1 MITKNKNNKFIYKN
15 EQILNHHEALISI
28 DERGFLFGDGLFE
41 TCRFINQKIIN
52 FEAHLARLKIG
63 LLNLKLNANIKNLE
77 TKCYN
82 LIKKNN
88 LQDGI
93 IRISISRGIGSK
105 GYLPTNETP
114 NLVIIQTKEL
124 PIAPKIANLT
134 ICDINPPIFKFK
146 SANALQYVLAK
157 IFAHENN
164 FYDAIMLDEKGY
176 ICETSSANIFWIK
189 DQIIYTPSDN
199 LNMVRGTIRQALI
212 ELKDLKIKCGKF
224 KISAL
229 KNADEVFV
237 TNSTLLILPI
247 DKIAFRNKKETI
259 ELKYKKILVKKVIK
273 LLKIRLGLI

>member
-1 MITKNKNNKFIYKN
+1 MKNKSNPKKFIYKN
-15 EQILNHHEALISI
+15 DNILNHHEALISI

-52 FEAHLARLKIG
+52 FEAHLARIKIG
-63 LLNLKLNANIKNLE
+63 LLNLKFNVDLQNLE

-82 LIKKNN
+82 LLKKNN

-105 GYLPTNETP
+105 GYLPTNESP
-114 NLVIIQTKEL
+114 NLTIIQTKEL
-124 PIAPKIANLT
+124 PALPKIANLT
-134 ICDINPPIFKFK
+134 VCDINPPTFKFK

-164 FYDAIMLDEKGY
+164 FFDAIMLDEKGY

-189 DQIIYTPSDN
+189 DQIIYTPNDN
-199 LNMVRGTIRQALI
+199 CNMVRGTIRGALL
-212 ELKDLKIKCGKF
+212 ELKDLKIKCGKY

-229 KNADEVFV
+229 KNADEVFI
-237 TNSTLLILPI
+237 TNSTYLILSI

-259 ELKYKKILVKKVIK
+259 EVKYKKILVKKVIK

>member
-1 MITKNKNNKFIYKN
+1 MKSKQSNKKFIYKN
-15 EQILNHHEALISI
+15 DQILNHHEALISI

-52 FEAHLARLKIG
+52 FEAHLARIKIG
-63 LLNLKLNANIKNLE
+63 LITLKLNADTQNIE

-88 LQDGI
+88 LQEGI

-114 NLVIIQTKEL
+114 NLLIIQTKEL
-124 PIAPKIANLT
+124 PSAPKNADLIV
-134 ICDINPPIFKFK
+134 CDITPPTFKFK

-157 IFAHENN
+157 IFAEENN
-164 FYDAIMLDEKGY
+164 FLDAIMLDEKGY

-189 DQIIYTPSDN
+189 DKIIYTPN
-199 LNMVRGTIRQALI
+199 NNCNIVQGTIRKALL

-229 KNADEVFV
+229 KNADEVFI

-247 DKIAFRNKKETI
+247 DKIAFRNKKVNNET
-259 ELKYKKILVKKVIK
+259 KYKKILVKKVIK

>member
-1 MITKNKNNKFIYKN
+1 MKNKSNPKKFIYKN

-41 TCRFINQKIIN
+41 TCRFINKKIIN
-52 FEAHLARLKIG
+52 FEAHLARIKIG

-82 LIKKNN
+82 LLKKNN

-105 GYLPTNETP
+105 GYLPTYESP
-114 NLVIIQTKEL
+114 NLTIIQTKEL
-124 PIAPKIANLT
+124 PALPKIANLT
-134 ICDINPPIFKFK
+134 VCDINPPTFKFK

-164 FYDAIMLDEKGY
+164 FFDAIMLDEKGY

-189 DQIIYTPSDN
+189 DQIIYTPSSDLSIIN
-199 LNMVRGTIRQALI
+199 GTIRQTI
-212 ELKDLKIKCGKF
+212 INIKELKIIEGKF
-224 KISAL
+224 KIKDL
-229 KNADEVFV
+229 ENADEVFI
-237 TNSTLLILPI
+237 TNTNLLIFPI
-247 DKIAFRNKKETI
+247 SSIAFRNKKNFYI
-259 ELKYKKILVKKVIK
+259 INYKKTLVKKVEK
-273 LLKIRLGLI
+273 LLKIEIKIS

>member
-1 MITKNKNNKFIYKN
+1 MATKNKNNKFIYKN
-15 EQILNHHEALISI
+15 DQILNHHEALISI

-41 TCRFINQKIIN
+41 TCRFINKKIVN

-63 LLNLKLNANIKNLE
+63 LLNLKLNANIQNIE

-124 PIAPKIANLT
+124 PNAPKIANLT
-134 ICDINPPIFKFK
+134 ICDINPSPFKFK

-164 FYDAIMLDEKGY
+164 FFDSIMLDEKGY

-189 DQIIYTPSDN
+189 DQIIYAPSDN
-199 LNMVRGTIRQALI
+199 LNMVQGTIRKALI
-212 ELKDLKIKCGKF
+212 ESKDLKIKCGKF

-247 DKIAFRNKKETI
+247 DKIAFRNKKETNEI
-259 ELKYKKILVKKVIK
+259 KYKKILVKKVIK

>member
-41 TCRFINQKIIN
+41 TCRFIDKKIIN
-52 FEAHLARLKIG
+52 FEAHLARIKIG
-63 LLNLKLNANIKNLE
+63 LVNLKLNANIQNIE

-134 ICDINPPIFKFK
+134 ICDINPPPFKFK

-259 ELKYKKILVKKVIK
+259 EIKYKKILVKKVIK

>member
-1 MITKNKNNKFIYKN
+1 MKSKQSNKKFIYKN

-52 FEAHLARLKIG
+52 FEAHLMRIKVGLSTLKF
-63 LLNLKLNANIKNLE
+63 NINIQNIE
-77 TKCYN
+77 TKCYD

-93 IRISISRGIGSK
+93 IRISITRGIGSK

-114 NLVIIQTKEL
+114 NLLIIQTKEL
-124 PIAPKIANLT
+124 PQPPKNANLI
-134 ICDINPPIFKFK
+134 ICDIIPPTFKFK

-157 IFAHENN
+157 IFAEENN
-164 FYDAIMLDEKGY
+164 FFDAIMLDEKGY

-189 DQIIYTPSDN
+189 NKIIYTPSN
-199 LNMVRGTIRQALI
+199 NCNMVQGTIRGALL

-229 KNADEVFV
+229 KNADEVFI

-247 DKIAFRNKKETI
+247 DKIAFRNKKVNVET
-259 ELKYKKILVKKVIK
+259 KYKKILVKKVIK

>member
-1 MITKNKNNKFIYKN
+1 M
-15 EQILNHHEALISI
+15 ISI

-63 LLNLKLNANIKNLE
+63 LLNLKFNVDLQNIE

-105 GYLPTNETP
+105 GYLPTNESP
-114 NLVIIQTKEL
+114 NLTIIQTKEL
-124 PIAPKIANLT
+124 PVMPKIANLMV
-134 ICDINPPIFKFK
+134 CDINPPTFKFK

-157 IFAHENN
+157 IFAQENN

-189 DQIIYTPSDN
+189 DQIIYTPNDN
-199 LNMVRGTIRQALI
+199 CNMVRGTIRRALL

-237 TNSTLLILPI
+237 TNSSLLILPI
-247 DKIAFRNKKETI
+247 DKIAFRNKKETS
-259 ELKYKKILVKKVIK
+259 EVKYKKILVKKVIK

>member
-41 TCRFINQKIIN
+41 TCRFIDKKIIN

-63 LLNLKLNANIKNLE
+63 LINLKLNADFQNIE

-105 GYLPTNETP
+105 GYLPTNESP
-114 NLVIIQTKEL
+114 NLTIIQTKEL
-124 PIAPKIANLT
+124 PVMPKIANLMV
-134 ICDINPPIFKFK
+134 CDINPPTFKFK

-157 IFAHENN
+157 IFAQENN

-189 DQIIYTPSDN
+189 DQIIYTPNDN
-199 LNMVRGTIRQALI
+199 CNMVRGTIRMALL

-237 TNSTLLILPI
+237 TNSSLLILPI
-247 DKIAFRNKKETI
+247 DKIAFRNKKETS
-259 ELKYKKILVKKVIK
+259 EVKYKKILVKKVIK

>member
-1 MITKNKNNKFIYKN
+1 MKNKSNPQKFIYKN
-15 EQILNHHEALISI
+15 DKILNHHEALISI

-41 TCRFINQKIIN
+41 TCRFINKKIIN
-52 FEAHLARLKIG
+52 FEAHLARIKIG
-63 LLNLKLNANIKNLE
+63 LLNLKLDFDIQNIE
-77 TKCYN
+77 IKCYN
-82 LIKKNN
+82 LIEKNN

-114 NLVIIQTKEL
+114 NLLIIQTKEL
-124 PIAPKIANLT
+124 PNPPKNKNLI
-134 ICDINPPIFKFK
+134 ICDINPPPFKFK
-146 SANALQYVLAK
+146 SANALPYVLAK
-157 IFAHENN
+157 IFAEENN
-164 FYDAIMLDEKGY
+164 YFDAIMLDEKGY

-189 DQIIYTPSDN
+189 NEIIYTSSNDCD
-199 LNMVRGTIRQALI
+199 MVRGTIREALL

-229 KNADEVFV
+229 KNADEVFI

-247 DKIAFRNKKETI
+247 DKIAFRNKKVNKET
-259 ELKYKKILVKKVIK
+259 KYKKILVKKVIK

>member
-1 MITKNKNNKFIYKN
+1 MKTKQYSKKFIYKN
-15 EQILNHHEALISI
+15 DQILNHEDAFISI

-52 FEAHLARLKIG
+52 FEAHLARIKIG
-63 LLNLKLNANIKNLE
+63 LLNLKLNANIQNIE
-77 TKCYN
+77 SKCYN
-82 LIKKNN
+82 LISKNN

-114 NLVIIQTKEL
+114 NLIIIQTKEL
-124 PIAPKIANLT
+124 PTTPKEINLT
-134 ICDINPPIFKFK
+134 VCEINPPPFKFK

-157 IFAHENN
+157 IIAHENN

-189 DQIIYTPSDN
+189 NQIIYTPSDN
-199 LNMVRGTIRQALI
+199 CNMVRGTIRQALI
-212 ELKDLKIKCGKF
+212 ELKNLKIKCGKF

-229 KNADEVFV
+229 KNADEVFIS
-237 TNSTLLILPI
+237 NSSSLILSVN
-247 DKIAFRNKKETI
+247 KIAFRNKKETI
-259 ELKYKKILVKKVIK
+259 EIKYKKILVKKVIK
-273 LLKIRLGLI
+273 LLKIRFGLI

>member
-41 TCRFINQKIIN
+41 TCRFIDKKIIN
-52 FEAHLARLKIG
+52 FEAHLARIKIG
-63 LLNLKLNANIKNLE
+63 LVNLKLNANFQNIE

-134 ICDINPPIFKFK
+134 ICDINPPPFKFK

>member
-1 MITKNKNNKFIYKN
+1 MKNKSNPKNFIYKN
-15 EQILNHHEALISI
+15 EQILNHQEALISI

-52 FEAHLARLKIG
+52 FDAHLARIKIG
-63 LLNLKLNANIKNLE
+63 LSTLKFNIDLQNIE

-88 LQDGI
+88 LQEGI

-124 PIAPKIANLT
+124 PMPPKNADLIL
-134 ICDINPPIFKFK
+134 CDVNPPNFKFK
-146 SANALQYVLAK
+146 SANSLPYILAK
-157 IFAHENN
+157 IFANENN
-164 FYDAIMLDEKGY
+164 FFDAIMLDEKGY

-189 DQIIYTPSDN
+189 DQIIYTPN
-199 LNMVRGTIRQALI
+199 NNCNMVHGTIRKALLDI
-212 ELKDLKIKCGKF
+212 KDLKIKCGKY

-229 KNADEVFV
+229 KNADEVFI
-237 TNSTLLILPI
+237 TNSTLIILPI
-247 DKIAFRNKKETI
+247 DKIAFRNKKDTNQI
-259 ELKYKKILVKKVIK
+259 KYKKILVKKVIK

>member
-41 TCRFINQKIIN
+41 TCRFIDKKIIN
-52 FEAHLARLKIG
+52 FEAHLARIKIG
-63 LLNLKLNANIKNLE
+63 LVNLKLNANIQNIE

-124 PIAPKIANLT
+124 PNPPQNADLT
-134 ICDINPPIFKFK
+134 ICDINPPPFKFK

-224 KISAL
+224 KISSL

-247 DKIAFRNKKETI
+247 DKIAFRNKKSILGI
-259 ELKYKKILVKKVIK
+259 E
-273 LLKIRLGLI
+273 RLEL

>member
-1 MITKNKNNKFIYKN
+1 MTTKNKNNKFIYKN

-41 TCRFINQKIIN
+41 TCRFIDKKIIN
-52 FEAHLARLKIG
+52 FEAHLARIKIG
-63 LLNLKLNANIKNLE
+63 LVNLKLNANIQNIE

-114 NLVIIQTKEL
+114 NLVIIQAKEL
-124 PIAPKIANLT
+124 PNPPQNVDLI
-134 ICDINPPIFKFK
+134 ICDINPPPFKFK
-146 SANALQYVLAK
+146 SANALQYILAK

-164 FYDAIMLDEKGY
+164 FFDAIMLDEKGY

-189 DQIIYTPSDN
+189 DQIIYTPNDN
-199 LNMVRGTIRQALI
+199 CNMVRGTIRRALL
-212 ELKDLKIKCGKF
+212 ELKDLKIKCGKY

-229 KNADEVFV
+229 KDADEVFI
-237 TNSTLLILPI
+237 TNSTYLILSI

-259 ELKYKKILVKKVIK
+259 EVKYKKILVKKVIK

>member
-41 TCRFINQKIIN
+41 TCRFIDKKIIN
-52 FEAHLARLKIG
+52 FEAHLARIKIG
-63 LLNLKLNANIKNLE
+63 LVNLKLNANFQNIE

-134 ICDINPPIFKFK
+134 ICDINPPPFKFK

-259 ELKYKKILVKKVIK
+259 EIKYKKILVKKVIK

>member
-41 TCRFINQKIIN
+41 TCRFIDKKIIN
-52 FEAHLARLKIG
+52 FEAHLARIKIG
-63 LLNLKLNANIKNLE
+63 LVNLKLNADFQNIE

-134 ICDINPPIFKFK
+134 ICDINPPPFKFK

-259 ELKYKKILVKKVIK
+259 EIKYKKILVKKVIK